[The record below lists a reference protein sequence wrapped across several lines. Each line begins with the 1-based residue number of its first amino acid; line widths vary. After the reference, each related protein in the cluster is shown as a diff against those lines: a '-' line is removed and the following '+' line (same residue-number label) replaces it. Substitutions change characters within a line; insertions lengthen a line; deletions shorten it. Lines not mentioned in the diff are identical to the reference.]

1 MKSTKASR
9 LAEHLEDYRSLLE
22 QSMILLRVKDHEE
35 ADALI
40 EELGDLIVE
49 FQKQARHVAECR
61 LHGRPLRIGDVV
73 FHKEFQAWRVVTSDE
88 ERVDVIENA
97 EKYKWGLDIEEQ
109 K

>member
-1 MKSTKASR
+1 MKSTKVSR

-22 QSMILLRVKDHEE
+22 QSMTLLRVKGHEE

-40 EELGDLIVE
+40 KELGDLIVD
-49 FQKQARHVAECR
+49 FRKQARHVAECR
-61 LHGRPLRIGDVV
+61 LHGRPLRVGDVV
-73 FHKEFQAWRVVTSDE
+73 FHKELQAWRVVTSE
-88 ERVDVIENA
+88 EECINVIDNA